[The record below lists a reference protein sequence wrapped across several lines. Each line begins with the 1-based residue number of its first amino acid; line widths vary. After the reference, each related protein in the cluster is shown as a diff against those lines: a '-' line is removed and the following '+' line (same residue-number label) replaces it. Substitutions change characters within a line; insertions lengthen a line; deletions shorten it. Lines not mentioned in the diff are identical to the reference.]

1 MTLSCVVGGSVIA
14 VSLLIFT
21 AGMIVSFLLYELDE
35 QFGISE
41 SIIRELKKQRKVR
54 ADGEGRYHA
63 DTFFT
68 NFHRFG

>member
-1 MTLSCVVGGSVIA
+1 MLRQLLSSGIII
-14 VSLLIFT
+14 LL
-21 AGMIVSFLLYELDE
+21 LLYELDE

-41 SIIRELKKQRKVR
+41 SIIRELKKQCKPR
-54 ADGEGRYHA
+54 ADGEGLYHA